1 MIYKISYVITGQ
13 PGSGLIR
20 NEDHLPRP
28 GEIVALGDERFKITE
43 IIELI
48 PARGDWGYYHA
59 TCEPLV
65 PAHRG
70 K

>member
-1 MIYKISYVITGQ
+1 MIYKISYVIAGQ

-28 GEIVALGDERFKITE
+28 EEVIRLGDTEYSITE
-43 IIELI
+43 VIELI

-59 TCEPLV
+59 TCV
-65 PAHRG
+65 PVHAG
-70 K
+70 DEG